1 MFNLDEPEAALYTQN
16 HVSGG
21 FLLHV
26 ESGVG
31 RECFLE
37 RMRLVK
43 VSDVFVRNRINAC
56 IDERDAVRTVEVEV
70 ADEKMSLSWDH
81 YSA

>member
-1 MFNLDEPEAALYTQN
+1 
-16 HVSGG
+16 
-21 FLLHV
+21 
-26 ESGVG
+26 
-31 RECFLE
+31 
-37 RMRLVK
+37 MRLVK
-43 VSDVFVRNRINAC
+43 VSNVFVRNRINAC

>member
-1 MFNLDEPEAALYTQN
+1 
-16 HVSGG
+16 
-21 FLLHV
+21 
-26 ESGVG
+26 
-31 RECFLE
+31 
-37 RMRLVK
+37 MRLVK

-70 ADEKMSLSWDH
+70 EVEDEKMSLSWDH

>member
-43 VSDVFVRNRINAC
+43 VSDVFVRNRINAVLMSGMQS
-56 IDERDAVRTVEVEV
+56 VRSRSRSRM
-70 ADEKMSLSWDH
+70 KK
-81 YSA
+81 